1 MFPLLAHSSA
11 RGSLANHGDV
21 TEAWKPG
28 RAVVASA
35 VLTSNAQLFGGLQGG
50 RVHHLWRVVSSENG
64 QRNKNLFES
73 TLEGL
78 NQCPK
83 IFSITQ
89 IENLTS

>member
-11 RGSLANHGDV
+11 WGRLANHGDV

-28 RAVVASA
+28 KAVVASA
-35 VLTSNAQLFGGLQGG
+35 VLTSNTQLFGGLQGG
-50 RVHHLWRVVSSENG
+50 CVHHLWGLVACENG

-73 TLEGL
+73 NLEGL

-83 IFSITQ
+83 IFP
-89 IENLTS
+89 LPK